1 MIKGLNRDGEENRA
15 IKIDYLFLKRFKKS
29 NVHYKMEKTM
39 FAYSWHQTDDETKN
53 WSKSKE
59 SLRIYGIT
67 DDGKTTCLI
76 VNDFKPFVHIEL
88 PSSINWRQKIGG
100 QPKVQKIMDYLNFI
114 LGDLK
119 PVKNRT
125 IFIDKYKLYGS
136 NYVQTSPGVFQRKKF
151 PYLVLF
157 LKVVNI

>member
-39 FAYSWHQTDDETKN
+39 FAYSWHQTDDETKIGQ
-53 WSKSKE
+53 KVKE

-88 PSSINWRQKIGG
+88 PSSINWRQK
-100 QPKVQKIMDYLNFI
+100 
-114 LGDLK
+114 
-119 PVKNRT
+119 
-125 IFIDKYKLYGS
+125 
-136 NYVQTSPGVFQRKKF
+136 
-151 PYLVLF
+151 
-157 LKVVNI
+157 

>member
-29 NVHYKMEKTM
+29 NVHYKMEKQCLHIRGIKQM
-39 FAYSWHQTDDETKN
+39 MKRKN

-136 NYVQTSPGVFQRKKF
+136 NYVSKHLRECFKEKSFR
-151 PYLVLF
+151 
-157 LKVVNI
+157 I

>member
-1 MIKGLNRDGEENRA
+1 M
-15 IKIDYLFLKRFKKS
+15 
-29 NVHYKMEKTM
+29 V
-39 FAYSWHQTDDETKN
+39 
-53 WSKSKE
+53 KSKE

>member
-1 MIKGLNRDGEENRA
+1 MILNH
-15 IKIDYLFLKRFKKS
+15 LFIL
-29 NVHYKMEKTM
+29 NY
-39 FAYSWHQTDDETKN
+39 
-53 WSKSKE
+53 
-59 SLRIYGIT
+59 
-67 DDGKTTCLI
+67 
-76 VNDFKPFVHIEL
+76 

-136 NYVQTSPGVFQRKKF
+136 NYVQNISGSVSKKKVSVFSSIF
-151 PYLVLF
+151 
-157 LKVVNI
+157 